1 MIRQEYGS
9 RAGLFDIAALEQ
21 QTPARAGV
29 PYLAAA
35 YSSDGAHLNDAG
47 RRVVAAGL
55 VKSLA
60 AVSSRVD
67 AGTR

>member
-1 MIRQEYGS
+1 
-9 RAGLFDIAALEQ
+9 
-21 QTPARAGV
+21 V

>member
-1 MIRQEYGS
+1 M
-9 RAGLFDIAALEQ
+9 FDIAALEQ
-21 QTPARAGV
+21 QEATRNGV
-29 PYLAAA
+29 PYLAAS

-60 AVSSRVD
+60 NVSSRAD